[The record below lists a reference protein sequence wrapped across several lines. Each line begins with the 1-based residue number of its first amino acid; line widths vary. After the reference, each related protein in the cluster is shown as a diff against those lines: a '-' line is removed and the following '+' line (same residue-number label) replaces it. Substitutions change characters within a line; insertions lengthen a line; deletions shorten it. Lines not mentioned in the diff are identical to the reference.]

1 MSDLVEAVAEY
12 GWSGPPPEVAWV
24 RQEHVEAEGALLDGL
39 SASTSDRT
47 LVRCADD
54 LLEDATLSALVEVR
68 GAGAIL
74 TRPVPDA
81 QLRRVIVA
89 SDEIRGTSTE
99 PGDAIMTHN
108 FCLGTDLAL
117 DWTRSAVRLEE
128 PLVNTLDRQLAR
140 ATIFAV
146 DGSAT
151 AGINFPGD
159 IDAAE
164 AWIAT
169 NQESR
174 S

>member
-1 MSDLVEAVAEY
+1 
-12 GWSGPPPEVAWV
+12 
-24 RQEHVEAEGALLDGL
+24 
-39 SASTSDRT
+39 
-47 LVRCADD
+47 
-54 LLEDATLSALVEVR
+54 
-68 GAGAIL
+68 
-74 TRPVPDA
+74 
-81 QLRRVIVA
+81 
-89 SDEIRGTSTE
+89 
-99 PGDAIMTHN
+99 MTHN